1 MSALTLDTVKNAALI
16 GAAVFVVGS
25 VVAAVLLRTI
35 AQKLAVAAIF
45 ALVALLLWTQR
56 ASLESCAELVRDA
69 AGSPE
74 ATTCTFFGR
83 DVEIP
88 GRPGS

>member
-1 MSALTLDTVKNAALI
+1 MSGLTLDTVKNAALI

-25 VVAAVLLRTI
+25 IVAAVLLRTI

-56 ASLESCAELVRDA
+56 ASLETCAELVRESIGTPA
-69 AGSPE
+69 

-83 DVEIP
+83 DVDIP

>member
-16 GAAVFVVGS
+16 AAAVFVVGS

-35 AQKLAVAAIF
+35 AQKLAVASIF

-69 AGSPE
+69 VGTAES
-74 ATTCTFFGR
+74 TTCTFFGR